1 MWGCLM
7 NPHEHSRTS
16 KTCRRTHRST
26 CGSPRLGTR
35 RAAAL
40 YLLGSLVLSLICG
53 CGSHNNDNAM
63 ADSFY
68 LDPSK
73 DLHKLGRVALVELDN
88 MAAYPEI
95 SKDVTEAI
103 FRATQKKQVFGVMVV
118 RQNDPAW
125 RSLIENLDT
134 LQALQQLQTM
144 RETLKCNGLLLG
156 SVTEYQPYP
165 HMVIGLRL
173 KLLDLTDGQLLWGLE
188 QVWDC
193 ADKSI
198 QKRIQGYFKRELR
211 SGYAPLREELVTV
224 SSLNFCK
231 FVAYEIAQT
240 FSGPEQ

>member
-1 MWGCLM
+1 M
-7 NPHEHSRTS
+7 NPRNHGKTEKMRSR
-16 KTCRRTHRST
+16 RSQT
-26 CGSPRLGTR
+26 AYGSTRSGTG

-40 YLLGSLVLSLICG
+40 YLSAVLVLSLIGG
-53 CGSHNNDNAM
+53 CTSRNENDAM
-63 ADSFY
+63 ANSFY

-73 DLHKLGRVALVELDN
+73 DLHTLGRVALVELDN
-88 MAAYPEI
+88 LAAYPEI
-95 SKDVTEAI
+95 SKDVTEAL
-103 FRATQKKQVFGVMVV
+103 FRAAQKKQVFGVTVV

-125 RSLIENLDT
+125 RSLMENFDS

-144 RETLKCNGLLLG
+144 RETLRCNGLLLG

-165 HMVIGLRL
+165 HMAIGLRL

-198 QKRIQGYFKRELR
+198 QRRIQSYFKRELR
-211 SGYAPLREELVTV
+211 SGYAPLREELVTI

-231 FVAYEIAQT
+231 FVAYEVAQT
-240 FSGPEQ
+240 FGPPEEQ